1 MAERQRAA
9 TDPSS
14 SLEAALRDA
23 IGEMEDMLG
32 YVPAYFRAKW
42 GYDEAIERAKAALPC
57 VWSASSPSCSPA
69 APTHGAPSR
78 ARASVGPSASGGTA
92 SI

>member
-32 YVPAYFRAKW
+32 YVPAYFRATW
-42 GYDEAIERAKAALPC
+42 GYDEAIERAKAALP
-57 VWSASSPSCSPA
+57 
-69 APTHGAPSR
+69 
-78 ARASVGPSASGGTA
+78 
-92 SI
+92 